1 MSLRAYQ
8 QAASRAEAPK
18 DAEYRLFGQ
27 VTRALIAAS
36 EAPTTDIARRI
47 DAIDWN
53 RRLWSTLARDC
64 AEPGN
69 KLPAEVKAGIIS
81 LSLFVGRNSSEVM
94 RGEDDFETLIE
105 INKIMM
111 QALSQKTDAPA
122 AA

>member
-36 EAPTTDIARRI
+36 EAPATDIARRI

-111 QALSQKTDAPA
+111 QALSQKADAPA

>member
-27 VTRALIAAS
+27 VTRALIVAS
-36 EAPTTDIARRI
+36 EAPVTDFAVRI

-53 RRLWSTLARDC
+53 RRLWSTLAQDC
-64 AEPGN
+64 SGPDN
-69 KLPAEVKAGIIS
+69 KLPAQIRAGIIS
-81 LSLFVGRNSSEVM
+81 LSLFVGRHSSEVM
-94 RGEDDFETLIE
+94 RGEDNFDTLIE
-105 INKIMM
+105 INKMMM
-111 QALSQKTDAPA
+111 QALSQRADAPA

>member
-27 VTRALIAAS
+27 VTRALIVAS
-36 EAPTTDIARRI
+36 EAPATDFAVRI

-64 AEPGN
+64 SEPDN
-69 KLPAEVKAGIIS
+69 KLPPQIRAGIIS
-81 LSLFVGRNSSEVM
+81 LSLFVGRHSSEVM
-94 RGEDDFETLIE
+94 RGEDNFETLIE
-105 INKIMM
+105 INKMMM
-111 QALSQKTDAPA
+111 QALGQKSEAPVA
-122 AA
+122 A

>member
-36 EAPTTDIARRI
+36 EAPASDLAVRI

-69 KLPAEVKAGIIS
+69 KLPEQVRAGIIS
-81 LSLFVGRNSSEVM
+81 LSIFVGRHSSAVM
-94 RGEDDFETLIE
+94 RGEDDFEALID

-111 QALSQKTDAPA
+111 QGLSQKADAPA

>member
-8 QAASRAEAPK
+8 QAATRAEAPR

-27 VTRALIAAS
+27 VTRALIVAS
-36 EAPTTDIARRI
+36 EAPSSDLAARI

-64 AEPGN
+64 SEPGN
-69 KLPAEVKAGIIS
+69 ALPVEVRASIIS
-81 LSLFVGRNSSEVM
+81 LSLFVGRHSSEVM
-94 RGEDDFETLIE
+94 RGEDNFETLIE

-111 QALSQKTDAPA
+111 QALGHKSEAPVA
-122 AA
+122 A

>member
-111 QALSQKTDAPA
+111 QALSQKADAPA